1 MRLHTIRV
9 PVYHW
14 HMAHKKLVTLKEV
27 SAIAARARKSGKRVV
42 TTNGCF
48 DILHIGHA
56 RNLAYARS
64 LGDMLIVG
72 INSDASVRR
81 LKGRGRPL
89 VPARERAEM
98 LAALEAVDY
107 VFVFAGATPVPW
119 ILRIRPDIHVK
130 GGDRA
135 LAPQHAGRARGRLL
149 ESDAVEEAGG
159 RVALFPHTGH
169 STSALVRKLRRR

>member
-1 MRLHTIRV
+1 
-9 PVYHW
+9 
-14 HMAHKKLVTLKEV
+14 MAHKKLVTLKEV
-27 SAIAARARKSGKRVV
+27 SAIAARARKSRKRVV

-89 VPARERAEM
+89 VSARERAEM

-107 VFVFAGATPVPW
+107 VFVFAGATPMPW

-130 GGDRA
+130 GADRA
-135 LAPQHAGRARGRLL
+135 RARGRLL

-169 STSALVRKLRRR
+169 STSALVRKLKRYEGG

>member
-1 MRLHTIRV
+1 
-9 PVYHW
+9 
-14 HMAHKKLVTLKEV
+14 MAHKKLVTLKEV
-27 SAIAARARKSGKRVV
+27 SAIAARARKSRKRVV

-89 VPARERAEM
+89 VSARERAEM

-107 VFVFAGATPVPW
+107 VFVFAGATPMPW

-135 LAPQHAGRARGRLL
+135 LATQHAGRARGRLL